1 MKEERDFI
9 AKQLDE
15 LVLLSPDGASG
26 GNGPIKCHDPDLK
39 TARLEDEV
47 HSFAD
52 KISILVTEKQ
62 NMQARSQPH
71 TFSFICQLILL
82 LCPSP
87 KIVLRG

>member
-26 GNGPIKCHDPDLK
+26 RNGPIRCQDPDLK
-39 TARLEDEV
+39 TGRLEDEV

-62 NMQARSQPH
+62 DMQTRSQSY
-71 TFSFICQLILL
+71 TFAFICQLILFL
-82 LCPSP
+82 YPSP
-87 KIVLRG
+87 KSY